1 MTFHSRAIRKGKK
14 ELKALQEKLRL
25 CIGARRV
32 LWRIFNAN
40 SPTTHQIP
48 YFPPEP
54 QKPEAIS
61 SKDPQAKVA
70 FLQLYNPETGDMF
83 FFPEYALDELINRS
97 PNPKAMR
104 NVIEYLAQF
113 MSEHGDHDKSLDT
126 ILKYGDPDDR
136 EIIAY
141 FCKLASY
148 EGYAKVRPLGRG
160 RTRKVLQ
167 SGSASGVPHPELVEP
182 S

>member
-1 MTFHSRAIRKGKK
+1 MTIHFPPPPEFMGDIR
-14 ELKALQEKLRL
+14 LWQEQFR
-25 CIGARRV
+25 
-32 LWRIFNAN
+32 LWRGACFSLRRAFGNTT
-40 SPTTHQIP
+40 PPTHQISYLP
-48 YFPPEP
+48 V
-54 QKPEAIS
+54 QLTNVGKPACEAS
-61 SKDPQAKVA
+61 ETEVP

-126 ILKYGDPDDR
+126 FLKYGDPDDR

-160 RTRKVLQ
+160 RRLRVPQ
-167 SGSASGVPHPELVEP
+167 SGIALGAQHPELVEP